1 MDARFM
7 LYLAQ
12 AERSIP
18 SVAEIGKT
26 VMSSSAWNKG
36 NDSLRLYEKFDAP
49 EVVVQDLM
57 DKLVNSLPTSWL
69 ECEQLE
75 IEARAKSKP
84 SMIRRRKI
92 DVSSHPANPAA
103 LQESHVRLC
112 WGYLLRQ
119 LEQVAAEHA
128 QWHLHD
134 TSASGITGHSGKVD
148 YCFTADKQKAWAQM
162 LTLAG
167 LKKDLQLHSLY
178 TECIGQLKSRSD
190 DIRSASPQISGC
202 NCWRCRPFGG
212 PYVLQKPRH
221 IAQWPA
227 TFVTQARF

>member
-1 MDARFM
+1 MNR
-7 LYLAQ
+7 
-12 AERSIP
+12 
-18 SVAEIGKT
+18 
-26 VMSSSAWNKG
+26 
-36 NDSLRLYEKFDAP
+36 
-49 EVVVQDLM
+49 
-57 DKLVNSLPTSWL
+57 LPTSWL

-103 LQESHVRLC
+103 LQEGHVRLC